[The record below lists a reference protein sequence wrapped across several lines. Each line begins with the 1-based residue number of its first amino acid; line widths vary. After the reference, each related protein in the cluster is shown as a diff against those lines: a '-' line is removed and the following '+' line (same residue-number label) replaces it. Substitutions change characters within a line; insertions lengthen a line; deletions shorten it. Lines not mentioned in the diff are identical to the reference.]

1 MSILN
6 LAQNLLNDPEFL
18 AMDDLQRAERIR
30 TAMDHTAYRYFK
42 ERMAANKNEA
52 AAIRDV
58 VGVLH
63 SEWYQVHVEQLLE
76 RVNIHIEDNAI
87 IRKLVSARHA
97 GLTNEQLG
105 AIFCAECD
113 KVAKAFHG

>member
-1 MSILN
+1 
-6 LAQNLLNDPEFL
+6 
-18 AMDDLQRAERIR
+18 
-30 TAMDHTAYRYFK
+30 MDHTAYRYFK

-113 KVAKAFHG
+113 KVACSITYERWGCSRGSTVKLRRVAVMRLS